1 MKPEFYRLSKKTGAC
16 VLEVH
21 PLMLPQRMQFLLLDI
36 SGACGT

>member
-21 PLMLPQRMQFLLLDI
+21 PLDATSTYAVSL
-36 SGACGT
+36 A